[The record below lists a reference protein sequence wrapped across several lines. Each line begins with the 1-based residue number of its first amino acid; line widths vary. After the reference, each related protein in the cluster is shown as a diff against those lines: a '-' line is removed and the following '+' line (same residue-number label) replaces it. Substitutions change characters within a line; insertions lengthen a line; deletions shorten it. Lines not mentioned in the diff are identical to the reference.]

1 MGMRKRL
8 TYILCIAWLFAIG
21 TAVQAPSAFESL
33 NPSDY
38 VREIVP
44 LKEHPRV
51 TMEIVR
57 NLKRNHYQKISID
70 DSLSSNIFKRY
81 LSEIDP
87 MRIYFMASDI
97 KDFEPI
103 RYHLDDAL
111 VQGDVTPAFKIYN
124 IYQARLAQRLV
135 FLVNRI
141 EGGLKNL
148 NLDQDESFE
157 TERKNAPWPA
167 SKAELE
173 DLWLKALKNEVL
185 NMRLDGKS
193 MDDISDTLSKR
204 YRNQLKRIRQTMSE
218 DVFQVFMEAFTT
230 SYDPHTQY
238 FSPRSSENFN
248 INMSLS
254 LEGIGAMLS
263 MDNEYTKVV
272 HLIPAGPADKSGQLK
287 PNDRIIGVGQGTEG
301 EIVDVVGMRLDDVV
315 DLIRGPKDTMVRLK
329 IMPADSADEHQTKI
343 IKLVRNTVQLEEQAA
358 SKDMIEISRG
368 GHTYKIGIIDIPTFY
383 LDIKAM
389 NSGSDDYKSTTRDV
403 RRILGEL
410 NAQKVDGIV
419 IDLRDNGGGSLQEAN
434 TLTGLFIKRG
444 PTVQIRFADGGTEV
458 LKDNDSRI
466 FYTGPLAVFI
476 NRLSASASEIFT
488 GAIQDYGRGI
498 IVGENSFGKGT
509 VQTLIS
515 LSHGQLKITTAK
527 FYRIS
532 GESTQHR
539 GIIPDLFYPSLY
551 NKDTIGESTLEEA
564 LPWDSIKAVPHI
576 TYDDLTPFRQQL
588 KSMHTTRNEHDP
600 DYGYTLGMINYLK
613 EAREKTRL
621 SLKLSARLLEKKRS
635 EKQRLDLE
643 NRPRRAKGLKPL
655 GNLEQLQEDKNKE
668 DPQQKKPLK
677 DDPMLIESG
686 NILVDFLQTQA
697 KANTTRSAQAGKN

>member
-1 MGMRKRL
+1 MSMRKRL
-8 TYILCIAWLFAIG
+8 TCILFIAWLFAIG

-70 DSLSSNIFKRY
+70 DSLSNNIFKRY

-87 MRIYFMASDI
+87 LRIYFMAGDI
-97 KDFEPI
+97 KDFEPL
-103 RYHLDDAL
+103 RYNLDNAL

-124 IYQARLAQRLV
+124 IYQSRLAQRLV

-148 NLDQDESFE
+148 NLDQDEFFE
-157 TERKNAPWPA
+157 TERKNAPWPS

-185 NMRLDGKS
+185 NMKLDGKS

-368 GHTYKIGIIDIPTFY
+368 GHTYKIGVIDIPTFY

-389 NSGSDDYKSTTRDV
+389 NSGADDYKSTTRDV

-444 PTVQIRFADGGTEV
+444 PTVQIRFADGETEV

-466 FYTGPLAVFI
+466 FYTGPLAVFT

-498 IVGENSFGKGT
+498 TVGENSFGKGT
-509 VQTLIS
+509 VQTLVS

-532 GESTQHR
+532 GDSTQNR
-539 GIIPDLFYPSLY
+539 GVVPDLFYPSLY
-551 NKDTIGESTLEEA
+551 NKNTIGESALEEA
-564 LPWDSIKAVPHI
+564 LPWDSIKAAPHL
-576 TYDDLTPFRQQL
+576 TYADLAPFKQQL
-588 KSMHTTRNEHDP
+588 RAMHTARSEHDP

-613 EAREKTRL
+613 EAREKTQL
-621 SLKLSARLLEKKRS
+621 SLKLSTRLLEKKRA

-643 NRPRRAKGLKPL
+643 NRLRKAKRLKPL
-655 GNLEQLQEDKNKE
+655 ANLEQLEKDKNKE

-686 NILVDFLQTQA
+686 NILVDYILIQDKVNSSQ
-697 KANTTRSAQAGKN
+697 KAQAGMN

>member
-1 MGMRKRL
+1 
-8 TYILCIAWLFAIG
+8 
-21 TAVQAPSAFESL
+21 
-33 NPSDY
+33 
-38 VREIVP
+38 
-44 LKEHPRV
+44 
-51 TMEIVR
+51 MEIVR

-70 DSLSSNIFKRY
+70 DSLSNNIFKRY

-87 MRIYFMASDI
+87 LRIYFMAGDI
-97 KDFEPI
+97 KDFEPL
-103 RYHLDDAL
+103 RYNLDNAL

-124 IYQARLAQRLV
+124 IYQSRLAQRLV

-148 NLDQDESFE
+148 NLDQDEFFE
-157 TERKNAPWPA
+157 TERKNAPWPS

-185 NMRLDGKS
+185 NMKLDGKS

-301 EIVDVVGMRLDDVV
+301 EIVDVLGMRLDDVV

-368 GHTYKIGIIDIPTFY
+368 RHTYKIGVIDIPTFY

-389 NSGSDDYKSTTRDV
+389 NSGADDYKSTTRDV

-444 PTVQIRFADGGTEV
+444 PTVQIRFADGETEV

-466 FYTGPLAVFI
+466 FYTGPLAVFT

-498 IVGENSFGKGT
+498 TIGENSFGKGT
-509 VQTLIS
+509 VQTLVS

-539 GIIPDLFYPSLY
+539 GVMPDLFYPSLY
-551 NKDTIGESTLEEA
+551 NKNTIGESALEEA
-564 LPWDSIKAVPHI
+564 LPWDSIKAAPHF
-576 TYDDLTPFRQQL
+576 TYADLTPFKQQL
-588 KSMHTTRNEHDP
+588 RVMHTSRSQHDP

-613 EAREKTRL
+613 EAREKTQL
-621 SLKLSARLLEKKRS
+621 SLKLSTRLLEKKRA
-635 EKQRLDLE
+635 EKQRLELE
-643 NRPRRAKGLKPL
+643 NRLRKAKGLKPL
-655 GNLEQLQEDKNKE
+655 ANLEQLEEDKNKE

-686 NILVDFLQTQA
+686 NILVDYILIQD
-697 KANTTRSAQAGKN
+697 KANASQKAQAGMN

>member
-8 TYILCIAWLFAIG
+8 TCILFIAWLFAIG

-70 DSLSSNIFKRY
+70 DSLSNNIFKRY

-87 MRIYFMASDI
+87 LRIYFMAGDI
-97 KDFEPI
+97 KDFEPL
-103 RYHLDDAL
+103 RYNLDNAL

-124 IYQARLAQRLV
+124 IYQSRLAQRLV

-148 NLDQDESFE
+148 NLDQDEFFE
-157 TERKNAPWPA
+157 TERKNAPWPS

-185 NMRLDGKS
+185 NMKLDGKS
-193 MDDISDTLSKR
+193 MDDISDSLSKR

-368 GHTYKIGIIDIPTFY
+368 GHTYKIGVIDIPTFY

-389 NSGSDDYKSTTRDV
+389 NSGADDYKSTTRDV

-444 PTVQIRFADGGTEV
+444 PTVQIRFADGETEV

-466 FYTGPLAVFI
+466 FYTGPLAVFT

-498 IVGENSFGKGT
+498 TIGENSFGKGT
-509 VQTLIS
+509 VQTLVS

-532 GESTQHR
+532 GDSTQNR
-539 GIIPDLFYPSLY
+539 GVVPDLFYPSLY
-551 NKDTIGESTLEEA
+551 NKDTIGESALEEA
-564 LPWDSIKAVPHI
+564 LPWDSIKAAPHL
-576 TYDDLTPFRQQL
+576 TYADLAPFKQQL
-588 KSMHTTRNEHDP
+588 RAMHTARSQHDP

-613 EAREKTRL
+613 EAREKTQL
-621 SLKLSARLLEKKRS
+621 SLKLSTRLLEKKRA
-635 EKQRLDLE
+635 EKQRLDME
-643 NRPRRAKGLKPL
+643 NRLRKAKGLKPL
-655 GNLEQLQEDKNKE
+655 ANLEQLEEDKNKE

-686 NILVDFLQTQA
+686 NILVDYILIQDKVNASQ
-697 KANTTRSAQAGKN
+697 KAQAGMN